1 MFINGYSTKWNATI
15 KLAVYKYD
23 GFRWII
29 DVYFLTKILTDVDCS
44 WETTVIDWWYITG
57 YNSGKCTFFI
67 NIYIQTLDLE
77 CNILILW
84 TENLLRN
91 LLYVPLFKSFRTIGF
106 YRMVC
111 QVVTFF
117 GPQRMF
123 LCILLW
129 YIMME
134 LVNQIAT
141 HSEHG
146 LNNNNANYKFWN

>member
-1 MFINGYSTKWNATI
+1 MCSHPILLLKQYTFSTYRTSFPSILLLEILYLYMFTNFLKVQEYTSIRVYTAIRYSI
-15 KLAVYKYD
+15 VY
-23 GFRWII
+23 
-29 DVYFLTKILTDVDCS
+29 
-44 WETTVIDWWYITG
+44 
-57 YNSGKCTFFI
+57 
-67 NIYIQTLDLE
+67 IYIQTLDLE

-91 LLYVPLFKSFRTIGF
+91 LYVPLFKSFRTIGF

-141 HSEHG
+141 HPEHG